1 MSVKGPYTQMAA
13 NACLIISQFF
23 VCFFKRKEKTSV
35 KIITPIFFVQ
45 LFSHLA
51 YYWSKASV
59 STDNFLY
66 NHFFLC
72 FPLTTVSILL

>member
-1 MSVKGPYTQMAA
+1 MAA
-13 NACLIISQFF
+13 DACLIITQF
-23 VCFFKRKEKTSV
+23 VCFLFVFFKRKGKTSV

-51 YYWSKASV
+51 YYWSEASV

-66 NHFFLC
+66 NNFFIKF